1 MFAATLDLGARPIAG
16 SRPRIAR
23 RETNFGVVFTET
35 VKNARMEAFT
45 EGVLRCL
52 GLLVMLGGTVLSLG
66 QVVVGSSEFEKF
78 GMTLAFIFVG
88 FSVYRYATSG
98 MRSEIRVDSRFGFI
112 RIGTVDCR
120 NDFTEKRAFRK
131 DQLETFFILRSKT
144 SDAKLCLR
152 VKNKPNQFILLEGSE
167 NDLVPVLE
175 RLYEVFFPPKNPRQR
190 VQTRVEGDLIQAR
203 FV

>member
-1 MFAATLDLGARPIAG
+1 MFTAVAEVGMAPVRREGTQIT
-16 SRPRIAR
+16 R
-23 RETNFGVVFTET
+23 RETSFGVVFTE
-35 VKNARMEAFT
+35 KARNPAAEAFA
-45 EGVLRCL
+45 EAVLRCL

-66 QVVVGSSEFEKF
+66 QVVIGSSEFAKF

-98 MRSEIRVDSRFGFI
+98 MRSEVRIDSRFGHL

-120 NDFTEKRAFRK
+120 NDFTEKKGFRK
-131 DQLETFFILRSKT
+131 DQIQQFFILRSRT
-144 SDAKLCLR
+144 SNAMLCMRARNR
-152 VKNKPNQFILLEGSE
+152 VTQYILLEAPESE
-167 NDLVPVLE
+167 LIPVLE
-175 RLYEVFFPPKNPRQR
+175 RLYEVFFPPKNARQR

>member
-1 MFAATLDLGARPIAG
+1 MFAETMDMGIRPIAG

-35 VKNARMEAFT
+35 VRNARMEAFT

-52 GLLVMLGGTVLSLG
+52 GLMVMLGGTVLSLG
-66 QVVVGSSEFEKF
+66 QVVIGSSEFEKF

-98 MRSEIRVDSRFGFI
+98 MRSEIRIDSRFGFI
-112 RIGTVDCR
+112 RIGTVDCH
-120 NDFTEKRAFRK
+120 NDFTEKKAFRK
-131 DQLETFFILRSKT
+131 DQLQSFFILRSKT
-144 SDAKLCLR
+144 QDAKLCMR
-152 VKNKPNQFILLEGSE
+152 VKNRTNQFILLEGSE

-175 RLYEVFFPPKNPRQR
+175 RLYEVFFPPQNARQR

>member
-1 MFAATLDLGARPIAG
+1 MFAATMDMGAQPMGA
-16 SRPRIAR
+16 SRPRINR
-23 RETNFGVVFTET
+23 RETNFGVVFTESA
-35 VKNARMEAFT
+35 KNPKLEAFT
-45 EGVLRCL
+45 EGVMRCL

-98 MRSEIRVDSRFGFI
+98 MRSEIRIDSRFGFI

-120 NDFTEKRAFRK
+120 NDFTEKKAFRK
-131 DQLETFFILRSKT
+131 EQLQTFFILRSKT
-144 SDAKLCLR
+144 GNAKLCMR
-152 VKNKPNQFILLEGSE
+152 AKNKTNQFFLLEGSE
-167 NDLVPVLE
+167 SELVPVLE
-175 RLYEVFFPPKNPRQR
+175 RLYEVFFPPKNARQR

-203 FV
+203 FI